1 MLLISLFCDK
11 NAKRNAFFFFFED
24 YKDAYT
30 GTYTKL

>member
-11 NAKRNAFFFFFED
+11 NAKRNAFFFFED